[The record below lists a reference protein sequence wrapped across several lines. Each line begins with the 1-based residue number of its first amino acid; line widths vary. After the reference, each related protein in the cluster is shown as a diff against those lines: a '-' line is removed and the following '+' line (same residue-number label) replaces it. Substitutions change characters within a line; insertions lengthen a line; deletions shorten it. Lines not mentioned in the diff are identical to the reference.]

1 MKTTALALLV
11 SIIVSIFNIALAGHI
26 GNRKVLQIRN
36 FTPTYVRVKLDGNIS
51 NPGCATVLNHIAV
64 DGMDSTWGNQRLS
77 MLMKGVAVGYY
88 VNPNC
93 TTQCIDNWDGKLLVC
108 TEVSIEK

>member
-1 MKTTALALLV
+1 MKIIALALLV
-11 SIIVSIFNIALAGHI
+11 SMVVSIFNITFAGHI
-26 GNRKVLQIRN
+26 SNRKVLQIRAIA
-36 FTPTYVRVKLDGNIS
+36 PTYVRVKLDGNIS

-64 DGMDSTWGNQRLS
+64 DGMDSPWGNQRLS
-77 MLMKGVAVGYY
+77 MLMTAMAAGYY